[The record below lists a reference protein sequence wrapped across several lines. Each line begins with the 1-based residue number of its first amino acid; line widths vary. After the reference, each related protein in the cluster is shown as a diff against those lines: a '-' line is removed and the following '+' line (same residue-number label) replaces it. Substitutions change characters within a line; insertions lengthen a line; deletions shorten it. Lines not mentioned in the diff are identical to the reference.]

1 MKQTSLKSDRVAD
14 LLDDLVTATGETKV
28 DAVTKALEDRLRRQR
43 SDGELDRVVTWL
55 QHTVWSRLPE
65 GVRGAAPSK
74 EEQEA
79 ILGF

>member
-1 MKQTSLKSDRVAD
+1 
-14 LLDDLVTATGETKV
+14 
-28 DAVTKALEDRLRRQR
+28 VTKALEDRLRRQR